1 MTDIWHKQEIKIQNN
16 LQKMSSIR
24 EEDFYKAVD
33 TILVEFEG
41 AENLNEQ
48 QRDSFYN
55 LIQRRDVFSVLLS
68 LQLSVWQT

>member
-1 MTDIWHKQEIKIQNN
+1 
-16 LQKMSSIR
+16 MSLIS

-41 AENLNEQ
+41 VENLNEQ

-55 LIQRRDVFSVLLS
+55 LIQRRDVFSVSLTDIKKLLTAS
-68 LQLSVWQT
+68 KSI

>member
-1 MTDIWHKQEIKIQNN
+1 
-16 LQKMSSIR
+16 MSSIR